1 MTYAISDTLGD
12 THHHALGTL
21 ARDTHDT
28 VSFHTA
34 LNTTH
39 TTHPP
44 DTDHPPGPHPQL
56 PTTPWCHTRH
66 WITPNTTT
74 PLGTHPLLG
83 IGMTDPTNGVR
94 VWQSTLSPDLL
105 WLGDH
110 RVDNA
115 CVLPGAAYAEL
126 ALAAAT
132 DTFGDDE
139 PWAIRELC
147 LDQVMPVVDGTIVI
161 TTLSGDES
169 KPRVEIRT
177 RKGASGWTTHATAT
191 LERSSQSPAEP
202 PMMTGAATELD
213 PAELYRRLRSA
224 GQQHGPAFQGVEGL
238 SVYDSG
244 IARATVRLPST
255 ARQGARRFLLHP
267 VMVDI
272 ALQALGASK
281 TATDLAA
288 QDGGQPTVILPV
300 RLAGIRV
307 YGNVTEGVTAIGS
320 LAATSR
326 PDRFIGHV
334 ALTGADGQVLLEIDE
349 IEVALLQAPRA
360 AEELT
365 SCLFALDWEPVD
377 LGTTTSEVKALFLV
391 GDTATADPLLNTLR
405 IGLTA
410 RIPHCEVTSA
420 RDIAEF
426 RDALSRRDIA
436 WSGVVVVCPPRAV
449 DEALTDTEALDLAL
463 SRTMLVANLVQTLT
477 QIGSRNSPRLWIVTR
492 GAQQLDL
499 SDRVTLAQT
508 QLRGFARVLT
518 FEHPELKTTLVDV
531 EPDGT
536 GSATALIEEL
546 LAAGEH
552 DEVALR
558 EGQRY
563 VHRLVPAPTTPS
575 GELTAEPRRV
585 VVDFAG
591 TSAVRLQIDK
601 PGRLDALTVHA
612 VPRTPPQAGQIEVR
626 VRAAGL
632 NFSDVLK
639 TMGVYP
645 GLDSSA
651 PVLGVECVG
660 IVTAVGAGVDSFEI
674 GQRVVALGPGT
685 FGTHVTTLADLVV
698 AIPDDLTDCQAA
710 TVGGAY
716 LTAWHSLCEVGRLAP
731 GERVLIHSAAGGVG
745 LAAVSIAKMIGA
757 QIYATAGTQDKREML
772 AGLDVE
778 YVGDSRSCGVR

>member
-1 MTYAISDTLGD
+1 M
-12 THHHALGTL
+12 
-21 ARDTHDT
+21 
-28 VSFHTA
+28 
-34 LNTTH
+34 
-39 TTHPP
+39 
-44 DTDHPPGPHPQL
+44 
-56 PTTPWCHTRH
+56 
-66 WITPNTTT
+66 
-74 PLGTHPLLG
+74 
-83 IGMTDPTNGVR
+83 
-94 VWQSTLSPDLL
+94 
-105 WLGDH
+105 
-110 RVDNA
+110 
-115 CVLPGAAYAEL
+115 
-126 ALAAAT
+126 
-132 DTFGDDE
+132 
-139 PWAIRELC
+139 
-147 LDQVMPVVDGTIVI
+147 
-161 TTLSGDES
+161 
-169 KPRVEIRT
+169 
-177 RKGASGWTTHATAT
+177 
-191 LERSSQSPAEP
+191 
-202 PMMTGAATELD
+202 
-213 PAELYRRLRSA
+213 
-224 GQQHGPAFQGVEGL
+224 
-238 SVYDSG
+238 
-244 IARATVRLPST
+244 
-255 ARQGARRFLLHP
+255 
-267 VMVDI
+267 
-272 ALQALGASK
+272 
-281 TATDLAA
+281 
-288 QDGGQPTVILPV
+288 
-300 RLAGIRV
+300 
-307 YGNVTEGVTAIGS
+307 
-320 LAATSR
+320 
-326 PDRFIGHV
+326 
-334 ALTGADGQVLLEIDE
+334 
-349 IEVALLQAPRA
+349 
-360 AEELT
+360 
-365 SCLFALDWEPVD
+365 
-377 LGTTTSEVKALFLV
+377 
-391 GDTATADPLLNTLR
+391 
-405 IGLTA
+405 
-410 RIPHCEVTSA
+410 
-420 RDIAEF
+420 
-426 RDALSRRDIA
+426 
-436 WSGVVVVCPPRAV
+436 
-449 DEALTDTEALDLAL
+449 AL

-546 LAAGEH
+546 LAGGDH

-563 VHRLVPAPTTPS
+563 IHRLVPAPTTSS

-731 GERVLIHSAAGGVG
+731 GERVLIHSATGGVG
-745 LAAVSIAKMIGA
+745 LAAMSIAKMIGA
-757 QIYATAGTQDKREML
+757 RIYATAGTQDQT
-772 AGLDVE
+772 
-778 YVGDSRSCGVR
+778 